1 MSDTHRHRLSHGSA
15 VALCVLLSL
24 LLHAVTVALLLHLPK
39 REPRQGGQTRVPA
52 ARHLRVS
59 IRRAFPHADFPK
71 QEAEQKEKNFAKTS
85 ADTPQR
91 RPEQAD
97 FVGARNTRAAS
108 DPTARDRSSETN
120 LPAMHGSKERQE
132 EEEIVTFDQERQDG
146 DLSAEG
152 KRQVPRQAGADNDGD
167 APADT
172 PAPSATE
179 AAPPPTRTS
188 LTTQPYPADLFGN
201 VALHP
206 RTDES
211 FPADEATGQV
221 ESANTSPTPPQRARR
236 RYYDPA
242 LSAEAQRP
250 GFRTQERKTRSSG
263 RFIFGK
269 GAALNVEATPRGQYE
284 AAIYRRIASFWYAA
298 CDEHRGDIIPGQLTI
313 SLRLN
318 KQGRL
323 ANMQL
328 ISRRGASVSQQS
340 FTFAAIR
347 RAALPPMPAEVQ
359 EDIVGELLE
368 LIFTFHFD

>member
-24 LLHAVTVALLLHLPK
+24 LLHLLTVYLLMQLPK
-39 REPRQGGQTRVPA
+39 REAMAGGQARVHA
-52 ARHLRVS
+52 VRHLRMS
-59 IRRAFPHADFPK
+59 LRRDRAKEETAKTEP
-71 QEAEQKEKNFAKTS
+71 EQKEKAFAKTS
-85 ADTPQR
+85 ADTPQKQ
-91 RPEQAD
+91 PEQAD

-108 DPTARDRSSETN
+108 DPTARDRNSETD

-132 EEEIVTFDQERQDG
+132 DEEIVTFDQERQDG

-152 KRQVPRQAGADNDGD
+152 KQAQQPRQAGADNDGD
-167 APADT
+167 APQDT
-172 PAPSATE
+172 PASATS
-179 AAPPPTRTS
+179 PPTTPRTA
-188 LTTQPYPADLFGN
+188 LTTQPYPADLFGDL
-201 VALHP
+201 ALHP
-206 RTDES
+206 QTDET
-211 FPADEATGQV
+211 FPADQTERQTETTDAL
-221 ESANTSPTPPQRARR
+221 PTPPQRARR
-236 RYYDPA
+236 RCYDPA
-242 LSAEAQRP
+242 LSAEAQQP

-269 GAALNVEATPRGQYE
+269 GAALNVAATPRGQYE

-359 EDIVGELLE
+359 QDIVGDLLE

>member
-1 MSDTHRHRLSHGSA
+1 MNDTHRHSLSHGSA
-15 VALCVLLSL
+15 IALCVLLSL
-24 LLHAVTVALLLHLPK
+24 LLHLLTVYLLMQLPK
-39 REPRQGGQTRVPA
+39 REARAGGPA
-52 ARHLRVS
+52 RAHAVRHLRMS
-59 IRRAFPHADFPK
+59 LRRDSAKEETAKTEP
-71 QEAEQKEKNFAKTS
+71 EQKEKAFAKTS
-85 ADTPQR
+85 ADTPQKQ
-91 RPEQAD
+91 PEQAD

-108 DPTARDRSSETN
+108 DPTARARNSETD

-132 EEEIVTFDQERQDG
+132 DEEIVTFDQARQDG

-152 KRQVPRQAGADNDGD
+152 KQAQQPHQAEADNDGD
-167 APADT
+167 APVDT
-172 PAPSATE
+172 PASATS
-179 AAPPPTRTS
+179 PPTTPRTA
-188 LTTQPYPADLFGN
+188 LTTQPYPTDLFGDL
-201 VALHP
+201 ALRP
-206 RTDES
+206 QTDES
-211 FPADEATGQV
+211 IPDEEATEQT
-221 ESANTSPTPPQRARR
+221 ETTNALPTPPQRARR
-236 RYYDPA
+236 RCYDPA
-242 LSAEAQRP
+242 LSAEAQQP

-269 GAALNVEATPRGQYE
+269 GAALNVAATPRGQYE

-359 EDIVGELLE
+359 QDIVGDLLE